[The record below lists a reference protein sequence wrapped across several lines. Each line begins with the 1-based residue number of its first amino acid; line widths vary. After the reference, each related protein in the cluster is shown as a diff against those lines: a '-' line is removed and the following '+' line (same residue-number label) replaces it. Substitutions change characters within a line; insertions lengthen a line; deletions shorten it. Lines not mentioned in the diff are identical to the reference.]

1 MLINLQTIMA
11 RLVSHKQLTNYNT
24 LFDFGKNL
32 KKPVLDQFQPLFS
45 IKSVKNQAYDMYM

>member
-1 MLINLQTIMA
+1 MA

-24 LFDFGKNL
+24 LFHFGKNL